1 LWVWGRG
8 RDGQLGLEDCNVQ
21 AEPIMLTLPAAAVAV
36 SSTPSASPSASASAS
51 ASTKPSGQ
59 GNFMPITAI
68 ACGDVHTLAVRANG
82 EVWSWGRGA
91 NGRLGHGSTSDVFTP
106 RNIEYFAET
115 GRRMIDVA
123 AGKNFSLALSD
134 GGEVF
139 AWGNGE
145 DGQLGSPVKES
156 VHPKLVEKLKNY
168 RIGTISAGD
177 VYICARTLTS
187 EDLREDWNLPVYPW
201 MHESE

>member
-1 LWVWGRG
+1 
-8 RDGQLGLEDCNVQ
+8 
-21 AEPIMLTLPAAAVAV
+21 
-36 SSTPSASPSASASAS
+36 
-51 ASTKPSGQ
+51 
-59 GNFMPITAI
+59 MPITAI

-201 MHESE
+201 THESE